1 MLSKTVVKARPS
13 VLWCYKKDL
22 GFSSHRKKRMK
33 SLQKKIKSG
42 KLDVKEDDPFELF
55 VISTNIRYCYYNETH
70 KILGNTYGMCI
81 LQVCI
86 YFIISRFIA
95 LSMSCSIL
103 GFWSDYAKLIGAYYW
118 NCGGWWNHCIF
129 AAIYELL
136 EAVVYNEH
144 GCSSEI
150 SHRSS

>member
-42 KLDVKEDDPFELF
+42 KLNVNEDDPFELF

-81 LQVCI
+81 LQVCMCLI
-86 YFIISRFIA
+86 FFC
-95 LSMSCSIL
+95 MSIL
-103 GFWSDYAKLIGAYYW
+103 QFHYNVFNHFRILRRLHQIYW
-118 NCGGWWNHCIF
+118 RV
-129 AAIYELL
+129 LL
-136 EAVVYNEH
+136 KRWRVVESLYFCCNL
-144 GCSSEI
+144 
-150 SHRSS
+150 

>member
-42 KLDVKEDDPFELF
+42 KLDINEDNPFELF

-70 KILGNTYGMCI
+70 RILGNTYGMCI

-86 YFIISRFIA
+86 I
-95 LSMSCSIL
+95 LSFLAYLFYSFVIMLCIMIL
-103 GFWSDYAKLIGAYYW
+103 GF
-118 NCGGWWNHCIF
+118 
-129 AAIYELL
+129 
-136 EAVVYNEH
+136 
-144 GCSSEI
+144 
-150 SHRSS
+150 